1 MRTLTPILE
10 INYVLDIIKSG
21 GIVMYPLL
29 LCSVLALA
37 IIIERFWTLRTSRL
51 APKSLV
57 NELWGWIKRKELNS
71 KRLRELRD
79 AAPLGR
85 ILAAGLV
92 NAKHGR
98 DIMKESIQEE
108 ASAVVHEMER
118 FLTALGTIASIAPL
132 LGLLG
137 TVLGMIEIFAQL
149 QLEGGAG
156 NTAALAGGISEALIT
171 TVAGLTVA
179 IPALIFHRYFMRR
192 VDEIIVDME
201 QDSLRLVEVVHGDRE
216 AAIAEEASA

>member
-1 MRTLTPILE
+1 M
-10 INYVLDIIKSG
+10 LDLLKSG
-21 GIVMYPLL
+21 GIVMIPLL

-37 IIIERFWTLRTSRL
+37 IIIERFWTLRASRL

-85 ILAAGLV
+85 VLAAGLV

-108 ASAVVHEMER
+108 ASHVVHEMER

-137 TVLGMIEIFAQL
+137 TVLGMIKIFAQL
-149 QLEGGAG
+149 QLDGGG

-179 IPALIFHRYFMRR
+179 IPALIFHRYFLRR
-192 VDEIIVDME
+192 VEEIVVDME

-216 AAIAEEASA
+216 AGSVEEASA